1 MAVACGCSYTGNSY
15 FLLVSTGGASDS
27 VTQWLSDSVTQW
39 LSDSVT
45 GRRATIHTET
55 TEQINIPEDLLKMLL
70 TPKRSE

>member
-15 FLLVSTGGASDS
+15 FLLVSTGGA
-27 VTQWLSDSVTQW
+27 SDSVTQW

-70 TPKRSE
+70 TPKRLE